1 MSAVVLSD
9 EMTFAE
15 ALEQLRRVAKRHEG
29 HTGLLHTIADSIERE
44 YRKLESEK
52 AP

>member
-1 MSAVVLSD
+1 MPD
-9 EMTFAE
+9 NMTFDE
-15 ALEQLRRVAKRHEG
+15 ALEQLRRIAKRHEG
-29 HTGLLHTIADSIERE
+29 YTGLLHTIADSIERE